1 MDDQNRNLILATAL
15 SFLVILVWFVA
26 GPILFP
32 NAFPTDPPVAGTD
45 TSANA
50 VDTPPAANQPAAT
63 APAQS
68 LTTPET
74 PASTL
79 ANSPPKTYKPPYP
92 DRNQLFQS
100 PRVRRSSLAGRGT
113 RDGAQRVQLR
123 GFVNLDGIRAIL
135 IVNGETNSM
144 AAGDV
149 SDGIEVISIDPP
161 RVTLQRSRVRWTE
174 TLQ

>member
-1 MDDQNRNLILATAL
+1 MGDSITQRIVARTIVVSALLA
-15 SFLVILVWFVA
+15 A
-26 GPILFP
+26 GC
-32 NAFPTDPPVAGTD
+32 AESPPE
-45 TSANA
+45 
-50 VDTPPAANQPAAT
+50 
-63 APAQS
+63 APAVKAPSVAASQRVEAALADKNS
-68 LTTPET
+68 ADVVDAKSEAARTKD
-74 PASTL
+74 STL

-92 DRNQLFQS
+92 DRSQLFQS

-113 RDGAQRVQLR
+113 RDRAQRVQLR

-149 SDGIEVISIDPP
+149 SDGIEVISINPP

>member
-1 MDDQNRNLILATAL
+1 MWNSLTQRLARRMIVVSALLATGCAESPPEATTENAPTVPTAL
-15 SFLVILVWFVA
+15 RVE
-26 GPILFP
+26 
-32 NAFPTDPPVAGTD
+32 
-45 TSANA
+45 
-50 VDTPPAANQPAAT
+50 T
-63 APAQS
+63 APAKKMS
-68 LTTPET
+68 DKKSADVVDAKSEAARTKD
-74 PASTL
+74 STL
-79 ANSPPKTYKPPYP
+79 ADSPPKTYKPPYP

-149 SDGIEVISIDPP
+149 SDGIEVISINPP